1 MRHDTGLDR
10 CYDERLD
17 WRWKAIPPS
26 ADGLTVRE
34 WLDTTPHRDDL
45 ATPAVT
51 LETTALEHNITA
63 MAQWCADAG
72 LAHMPHGKTT
82 MAPQLWHRQLAA
94 GAVGITLAIGPQ
106 LRVARAFAVPKVL
119 LANELVNPVILRWA
133 SDWIAEG
140 GDVTCF
146 VDSVAGVQ
154 AMSSALKTAPA
165 PLSVCVELG
174 APGGRC
180 GARDLAEA
188 REVAQAVRDSPQ
200 LKLVGVGGYE
210 GSLAHDDRPES
221 IARVDG
227 FLADLVTLFESLTWE
242 TDQPVIT
249 AGGSEYFDQVADRL
263 APLAATG
270 ALAVLRAG
278 SYISHDD
285 GLYAAMTPA
294 ARARSG
300 PKLLPA
306 LRAQASVLSIP
317 EPNLA
322 LLDLG
327 RRDVSFDSGLPVL
340 LDVPGASVVNLN
352 DQHAHV
358 RGDVTG
364 MAVGDIVR
372 LGVSHPCT
380 TFDKW
385 TMIPVVDDSGT
396 IVDVIRTY
404 F

>member
-1 MRHDTGLDR
+1 MRHDTGLER
-10 CYDERLD
+10 CYEVRLD
-17 WRWKAIPPS
+17 WRWKSIPPS
-26 ADGLTVRE
+26 ADGLTVRQ
-34 WLDTTPHRDDL
+34 WLNTQPHRDDL
-45 ATPAVT
+45 ATPAMT
-51 LETTALEHNITA
+51 MDAAALQHNITA
-63 MAQWCADAG
+63 MADWCAAAG

-82 MAPQLWHRQLAA
+82 MAPQLWHRQLDA
-94 GAVGITLAIGPQ
+94 GAVGITLATGPQ

-119 LANELVNPVILRWA
+119 LANELTNPVMLRWVA
-133 SDWIAEG
+133 DWITDG

-146 VDSVAGVQ
+146 VDSLAGVH
-154 AMSSALKTAPA
+154 AMSAALSSASA

-174 APGGRC
+174 APGARG
-180 GARDLAEA
+180 GARDLTEA
-188 REVAQAVRDSPQ
+188 REIAEAIRDSPQ
-200 LKLVGVGGYE
+200 LRLVGVGGYE

-221 IARVDG
+221 IARVDA

-263 APLAATG
+263 APVAASG

-294 ARARSG
+294 ARDRSG
-300 PKLLPA
+300 PQLLPA
-306 LRAQASVLSIP
+306 LRARASVLSKP
-317 EPNLA
+317 EPEFA
-322 LLDLG
+322 LLDVG
-327 RRDVSFDSGLPVL
+327 RRDLSFDSGLPVL
-340 LDVPGASVVNLN
+340 LDAPGATVVDLN

-358 RGDVTG
+358 RGDVAHL
-364 MAVGDIVR
+364 AVGDIVR

-385 TMIPVVDDSGT
+385 TMIPVLNDTGT
-396 IVDVIRTY
+396 IVDAIRTY